1 MLEFK
6 NEPLEKLVAE
16 GRNKGMSIILATQQM
31 ADYKNKQIDFLAN
44 AQYPIFMRQPSQNDQ
59 ILKSLFGVSG
69 NALNELKAELTNLQ
83 KGEVLMKDNM
93 AALLGMDKPY
103 KKILITKII

>member
-31 ADYKNKQIDFLAN
+31 ADYKNKQIDFFSN
-44 AQYPIFMRQPSQNDQ
+44 AQYQIFM
-59 ILKSLFGVSG
+59 
-69 NALNELKAELTNLQ
+69 
-83 KGEVLMKDNM
+83 
-93 AALLGMDKPY
+93 
-103 KKILITKII
+103 